1 MKGKKLE
8 VGKAIITKAY
18 NLPSKYVIHTV
29 GPMVMGSLTEENIQD
44 LEMCYVTCLDLAR
57 DNHIKN
63 IAFPCISTGVFYFPK
78 DRASEI
84 AVRTVRSYLENYPD
98 SFEKVVFNVYTEEDK
113 DYYERLFK
121 NK

>member
-1 MKGKKLE
+1 MF
-8 VGKAIITKAY
+8 
-18 NLPSKYVIHTV
+18 
-29 GPMVMGSLTEENIQD
+29 
-44 LEMCYVTCLDLAR
+44 R
-57 DNHIKN
+57 
-63 IAFPCISTGVFYFPK
+63 FPK
-78 DRASEI
+78 DQASEI